1 MISLLRFFL
10 ILLFVAKRDFSYIFV
25 IHTLI
30 IQLYGIYNLTSIPN
44 DVLEK
49 RSWQSYSR
57 WIAVSF

>member
-10 ILLFVAKRDFSYIFV
+10 ILLFVAKRDFSYISV